1 MTLPPLVSGSD
12 WDRCYINPVTGE
24 SAPSVTTILKVI
36 HKKELDG
43 WAARMAAD
51 YAVKNW
57 FDLHLLD
64 LRERRDLI
72 KSAPEVYADEKATL
86 GSQVHEVADQWMKG
100 VPSEAT
106 KETSSYISQFIRFL
120 AEFKPRFTGT
130 EATVWSRR
138 DEYAG
143 TADIFAVIDGWNWL
157 IDIKTGKGIY
167 PEHGLQLAALA
178 NAEFRILPDGTELE
192 LPRFDEWAVLHL
204 RPRGWK
210 LVPIREKEACHSA
223 FLGAREIF
231 RFLNETADQ
240 VLGEPL

>member
-1 MTLPPLVSGSD
+1 MTLPPLVKGTD
-12 WDRCYINPVTGE
+12 WDRGYLNPVTGE
-24 SAPSVTTILKVI
+24 FAPSVTTILKVI
-36 HKKELDG
+36 HKKELDN

-57 FDLHLLD
+57 DELSGCGD
-64 LRERRDLI
+64 AMRRDQI
-72 KSAPEVYADEKATL
+72 KSAPEVYTTQKADL
-86 GSQVHEVADQWMKG
+86 GTAVHEVADRWMKG
-100 VPSEAT
+100 IPSEET

-143 TADIFAVIDGWNWL
+143 TADIFAVIDGENWL

-167 PEHGLQLAALA
+167 PETGLQLAALA

-231 RFLNETADQ
+231 RFLNETAEH